1 MHILEIGQAGPLP
14 NNTHRRLIPPNINKN
29 LKPEVNSK
37 KISLGGYQYSF
48 KDVLLGKKKKMFSLS
63 RSYPTNRTLQA
74 FQFTSGQNYKSM
86 STTY

>member
-48 KDVLLGKKKKMFSLS
+48 KDVLLGKNMFSY
-63 RSYPTNRTLQA
+63 RCVNITTDKKN
-74 FQFTSGQNYKSM
+74 FTPP
-86 STTY
+86 